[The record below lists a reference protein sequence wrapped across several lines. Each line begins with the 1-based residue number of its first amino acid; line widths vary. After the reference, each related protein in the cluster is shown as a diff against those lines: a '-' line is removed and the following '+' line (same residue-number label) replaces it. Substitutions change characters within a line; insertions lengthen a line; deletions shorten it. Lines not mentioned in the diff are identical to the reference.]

1 MVHSV
6 NDRMAVVFVP
16 KPYVDLGRTGELQA
30 SGVNMGSLTIQR
42 SEQVD
47 LKNCHMFA

>member
-1 MVHSV
+1 MGMV
-6 NDRMAVVFVP
+6 FGP

-42 SEQVD
+42 NEQVD
-47 LKNCHMFA
+47 SKNCHMFA